1 MRDNQQKINNNA
13 FNDSAEE
20 FESIDLDGGAE
31 YAENGQEYPDDGNYA
46 DDDYDAPRRL
56 PILHFAI
63 LGIIAVLVIAGVV
76 KLILWNRGSDS
87 GFDPNAVDT
96 ESVSVEVQD
105 FIVPMTADKLAGHED
120 DGVTTILLLGGNP
133 VTDDLSET
141 GIAAQI
147 EKLAAE
153 TLEAEAAEAGNQ
165 SKENQKDTD
174 GSSAQPVRV
183 IPAAFP
189 NARVTCLS
197 REYDPSTQEGREDIY
212 NFFYV
217 AYSISSGNFDGQN
230 FVATTREEP
239 VYTESAQALTNL
251 DYNDVDIIAVMY
263 DDSDYRTLAPAYNG
277 DTTDLSSFAGSLKS
291 GIRMIQEAYPHIR
304 IVFLSPTYRP
314 YIDEKGNEQNP
325 ATTDL
330 GNGEVVGYNA
340 YAYMM
345 CSETGISYIDN
356 FSGSVNA
363 LNYERFVDKD
373 GRLNEDG
380 RYEVAKHFVTKII
393 ADDLSEY
400 RPPAAII
407 N

>member
-1 MRDNQQKINNNA
+1 MRDNRQEMNVDT
-13 FNDSAEE
+13 FDEDVE
-20 FESIDLDGGAE
+20 GFESIDLDGEEE
-31 YAENGQEYPDDGNYA
+31 YSGDDN
-46 DDDYDAPRRL
+46 RRRFPL
-56 PILHFAI
+56 LHFVI
-63 LGIIAVLVIAGVV
+63 LGIIAALVIVGAVR
-76 KLILWNRGSDS
+76 LLLWNRGSDS

-105 FIVPMTADKLAGHED
+105 FIIPLSSDKLAGHED

-133 VTDDLSET
+133 ITEDLSET

-147 EKLAAE
+147 EKLAE
-153 TLEAEAAEAGNQ
+153 EAL
-165 SKENQKDTD
+165 KES
-174 GSSAQPVRV
+174 GSSGAGKVRV
-183 IPAAFP
+183 ITAAFP
-189 NARVTCLS
+189 GSRVTCLS

-239 VYTESAQALTNL
+239 VYTESAETLSSL
-251 DYNDVDIIAVMY
+251 DYNDVDMIAVMY

-291 GIRMIQEAYPHIR
+291 GVQLIQEAYPHIR

-314 YIDEKGNEQNP
+314 YVDEKGKEQNP

-330 GNGEVVGYNA
+330 GNGEVVGYNS

-363 LNYERFVDKD
+363 LNYKRFLDKD
-373 GRLNEDG
+373 GILNEQG

-393 ADDLSEY
+393 KEDSSEY
-400 RPPAAII
+400 RPPAAE
-407 N
+407 

>member
-1 MRDNQQKINNNA
+1 MRDNQQEINNNA
-13 FNDSAEE
+13 FSDSAEE

-63 LGIIAVLVIAGVV
+63 LGIIAVLVITGMV

-153 TLEAEAAEAGNQ
+153 ALEAETAEAGSQTANA
-165 SKENQKDTD
+165 QKNADET
-174 GSSAQPVRV
+174 SETVRV

-277 DTTDLSSFAGSLKS
+277 DTSDLSSFAGSLKS

-363 LNYERFVDKD
+363 LNYRRFIDEN
-373 GRLNEDG
+373 GILNDQG

-393 ADDLSEY
+393 SDDYSEY
-400 RPPAAII
+400 RPPAAE
-407 N
+407 